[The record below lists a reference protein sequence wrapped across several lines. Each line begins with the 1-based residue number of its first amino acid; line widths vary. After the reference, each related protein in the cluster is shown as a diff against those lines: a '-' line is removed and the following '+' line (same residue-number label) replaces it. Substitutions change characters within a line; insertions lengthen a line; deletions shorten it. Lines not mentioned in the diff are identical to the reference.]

1 MQLNC
6 TSDLT
11 PRLRLTAGLRIIVD
25 GKGVLTAM
33 MDDDNAKK
41 KFQVR
46 VENLA
51 RFCPNKEGHILCLL
65 ERVGDGPIIIYMIYL
80 AAHLQK

>member
-1 MQLNC
+1 MCSQE
-6 TSDLT
+6 SHRRRIMT
-11 PRLRLTAGLRIIVD
+11 PLGTVVGLVDNRAEDMVD

-46 VENLA
+46 VKNLA

-65 ERVGDGPIIIYMIYL
+65 ERVGDGPIIIYL
-80 AAHLQK
+80 